1 MPIIVSILKIGLVVI
16 ILFAAMLYFRQDG
29 MIFLGAKLTP
39 NSLKELLNR
48 FPHSEIRLTTA
59 DGTELHG
66 WYLRANGDEPAPLLI
81 YFGGNAENI
90 VHMLF
95 EQNHFKGYS
104 LLLMSYRGYG
114 LSGGKPS
121 QKTLCNDAL
130 FLYDHFSAKP
140 EIDASR
146 ILPMGRS
153 LGSGVAVY
161 LASKRNVE
169 GVVLISPYDSMTSL
183 AKEFYPWLPA
193 TLLLKHPFDSLT
205 LVPSIKAPLLTI
217 IGSHDNI
224 ITPQR
229 SKVLVQAWGGKTRLV
244 EIEGVGHNELGD
256 QQRFWDAI
264 EGFIEDPAGI
274 CQTESG

>member
-1 MPIIVSILKIGLVVI
+1 MPIVVSILKITLVVI
-16 ILFAAMLYFRQDG
+16 ILFAAMLYFKQNG
-29 MIFLGAKLTP
+29 MIFLGAELST
-39 NSLKELLNR
+39 NSLKELRSR
-48 FPHSEIRLTTA
+48 FPHSEIHITTA

-66 WYLRANGDEPAPLLI
+66 WYLRANGDEPSPLLI
-81 YFGGNAENI
+81 YFGGNAESI
-90 VHMLF
+90 AHMLF

-121 QKTLCNDAL
+121 EKALCNDAL
-130 FLYDHFSAKP
+130 FLYDHFSSKS

-146 ILPMGRS
+146 ILLMGRS

-161 LASKRNVE
+161 LASKRSVE
-169 GVVLISPYDSMTSL
+169 RLVLISPYDSMIAL

-205 LVPSIKAPLLTI
+205 LSPSIEAPLLAI
-217 IGSHDNI
+217 VGSHDNI
-224 ITPQR
+224 IAPQR
-229 SKVLVQAWGGKTRLV
+229 SKVLVQAWGGKTKLV

-256 QQRFWDAI
+256 QRQFWDAI
-264 EGFIEDPAGI
+264 EDFIDDSTG
-274 CQTESG
+274 S

>member
-1 MPIIVSILKIGLVVI
+1 MPIAVSILKIGLVVI

-29 MIFLGAKLTP
+29 MIFLGAKLSSS
-39 NSLKELLNR
+39 NLRELLNR
-48 FPHSEIRLTTA
+48 FPHSEMRITTA

-66 WYLRANGDEPAPLLI
+66 WYLRANGDDPAPLLI

-90 VHMLF
+90 AHMLF
-95 EQNHFKGYS
+95 EQKHFKGYS

-121 QKTLCNDAL
+121 QNALCGDAL

-140 EIDASR
+140 EVDANR
-146 ILPMGRS
+146 ILLMGRS

-205 LVPSIKAPLLTI
+205 LAPAIKVPLLTI

-224 ITPQR
+224 VTPQR
-229 SKVLVQAWGGKTRLV
+229 SKVLVQAWGGKTQLV
-244 EIEGVGHNELGD
+244 EIEGADHNELGN
-256 QQRFWDAI
+256 QRQFWDAI
-264 EGFIEDPAGI
+264 EDFIDDSMG
-274 CQTESG
+274 T